1 MATFPLVFPSLSRQP
16 SMDSSKSTEDDTIRD
31 PMESG
36 DVATRP
42 RGTRARD
49 TWKVNVR
56 NITAEDK
63 RALDYFQRVT
73 AARGSNSFLFPNL
86 LPNGSFEFPAPSAAM
101 LAFGWYQ
108 GQCARG
114 GSSCLSRHRR
124 RGRWPAGASLWHRS
138 GPGAHRQSIRRR
150 RGRQQR
156 DDALYARRDLSLSC
170 ARQAHQRFA
179 SQRIDAVGFSGHV
192 HL

>member
-1 MATFPLVFPSLSRQP
+1 
-16 SMDSSKSTEDDTIRD
+16 MDSSKSTEDDTIRD

-56 NITAEDK
+56 NLVAEDK
-63 RALDYFQRVT
+63 RVLDYFQRVT

-86 LPNGSFEFPAPSAAM
+86 LPNGSFEFPAPSAAF

-108 GQCARG
+108 GSAPAAALPVSLATAGLEDGLQALCFGTTAGQVLTANQSVVAEVDSNARPISFMPA
-114 GSSCLSRHRR
+114 SSPPKV
-124 RGRWPAGASLWHRS
+124 RWPAPPHCGD
-138 GPGAHRQSIRRR
+138 RRLCSPMTPT
-150 RGRQQR
+150 
-156 DDALYARRDLSLSC
+156 ATNPL
-170 ARQAHQRFA
+170 
-179 SQRIDAVGFSGHV
+179 
-192 HL
+192 